1 MSNASAIATT
11 EFGAACLLEVITEFK
26 SLVQN
31 FQMHFN
37 RNACA
42 FHVEHN
48 FTSGTR
54 ISGPLLSLHSVQ
66 MFHVDHRSQSSPPST
81 QTFQAERLVLWT
93 SDSMTQAE
101 WTRKKR
107 RKTKK
112 ERTDP
117 TPDPAG
123 AVTVATR
130 GNVPRG
136 TFSPSERM
144 RRGRSSWALFVI
156 HLKPNWANERGFHV
170 ERSRTC
176 WQEER
181 SRGQGFRC
189 VPRGTSS
196 MGLLVNVRQIIS
208 GMQSHPTS
216 PIPRPWFD
224 DSTPA
229 ISSFRQRFIPLLTIL
244 IRLTVSK
251 LWGPG

>member
-1 MSNASAIATT
+1 MHPRLQRRN
-11 EFGAACLLEVITEFK
+11 
-26 SLVQN
+26 LVQ
-31 FQMHFN
+31 
-37 RNACA
+37 RACWKSSLNSN
-42 FHVEHN
+42 HL
-48 FTSGTR
+48 SR
-54 ISGPLLSLHSVQ
+54 ISRCISTETHARSTWNTTSLRARESMARSLSLHSVQ

-156 HLKPNWANERGFHV
+156 HLKPNWATREGSTWNVRVLVGRRNDQGDRDLDVFHV
-170 ERSRTC
+170 EHHRWVCLS
-176 WQEER
+176 
-181 SRGQGFRC
+181 
-189 VPRGTSS
+189 TSGKLS
-196 MGLLVNVRQIIS
+196 LGCNR
-208 GMQSHPTS
+208 
-216 PIPRPWFD
+216 
-224 DSTPA
+224 
-229 ISSFRQRFIPLLTIL
+229 IPLFPYGVLESTIL
-244 IRLTVSK
+244 PRLLAHFARGSSHF
-251 LWGPG
+251 LLS